1 MTPDLI
7 MLPARGEGYVVMIGL
22 VLAGLILYSV
32 WCFLRFVWAGLRRLV
47 LGDAAD
53 PWPVATTVPSVTRMA
68 QTYGALAELERS
80 ARTEKPIEEAR
91 FVDEGYAD
99 DLPFAPN
106 LTRMAQARD
115 GKSVAEELE
124 RVSDDEW
131 DGGLM

>member
-32 WCFLRFVWAGLRRLV
+32 WCFIRFVWAGLRRLV
-47 LGDAAD
+47 LGEAAD

-68 QTYGALAELERS
+68 QTYGASAELERS
-80 ARTEKPIEEAR
+80 WGAER
-91 FVDEGYAD
+91 
-99 DLPFAPN
+99 
-106 LTRMAQARD
+106 

-124 RVSDDEW
+124 GVSDDEW